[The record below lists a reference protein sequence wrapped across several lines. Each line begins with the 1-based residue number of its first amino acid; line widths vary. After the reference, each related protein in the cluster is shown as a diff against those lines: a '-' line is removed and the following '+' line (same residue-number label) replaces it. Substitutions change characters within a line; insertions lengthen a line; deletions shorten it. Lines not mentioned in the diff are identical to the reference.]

1 MITSLTETLRYIELA
16 KIQNPQ
22 LSKPTLEKLLIDK
35 LRLRL
40 ERSVYCGENFAL
52 RISEVKGA
60 STSFSNV
67 VLSLSALLKY
77 DNIPFVVCIVRD
89 TTIDFLIAN
98 TSFLKKISHSSQ
110 QLREDN
116 IKGSFLG
123 HDIMSE
129 FEGVKNN
136 INNIS
141 RLFSYHKEISFEENI
156 KRIVASTSGIE
167 ATGTRFEPSIM
178 DTKNILNAPEIF
190 YNLVYSNE
198 YVKMKRDLVDKVMLA
213 KNDIL
218 DVSIR

>member
-98 TSFLKKISHSSQ
+98 
-110 QLREDN
+110 
-116 IKGSFLG
+116 
-123 HDIMSE
+123 
-129 FEGVKNN
+129 
-136 INNIS
+136 
-141 RLFSYHKEISFEENI
+141 
-156 KRIVASTSGIE
+156 
-167 ATGTRFEPSIM
+167 
-178 DTKNILNAPEIF
+178 
-190 YNLVYSNE
+190 
-198 YVKMKRDLVDKVMLA
+198 
-213 KNDIL
+213 
-218 DVSIR
+218 